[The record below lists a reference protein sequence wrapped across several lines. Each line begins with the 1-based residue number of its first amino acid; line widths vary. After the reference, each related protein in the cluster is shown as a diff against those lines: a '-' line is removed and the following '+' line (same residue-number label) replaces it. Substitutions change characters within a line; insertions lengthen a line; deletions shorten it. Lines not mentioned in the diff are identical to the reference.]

1 VGRDRAL
8 ERAGVSWRIAGR
20 YLESCN
26 CDAICPCRTIAGVPG
41 GRSTHGI
48 CFGVLSWALDDGHA
62 DGVPLAGLAAA
73 LVYEYD
79 DDETGSPWRFVLHV
93 DDRGDE
99 RQRNALA
106 DILLGRAGGERVLRL
121 PWVRKPS
128 NLLEVRASRV
138 EVGEGRVAVGTTVSA
153 RASRPFPT
161 GDRVSCIVP
170 GHEVA
175 GTELVA
181 DELVVHDAPFDWELA
196 GNCAFTARFDY
207 SG

>member
-1 VGRDRAL
+1 
-8 ERAGVSWRIAGR
+8 
-20 YLESCN
+20 
-26 CDAICPCRTIAGVPG
+26 
-41 GRSTHGI
+41 
-48 CFGVLSWALDDGHA
+48 
-62 DGVPLAGLAAA
+62 AGLAAA

-79 DDETGSPWRFVLHV
+79 DDEAGSPWRFVLHV
-93 DDRGDE
+93 DERGDE
-99 RQRNALA
+99 RQRTALA

-138 EVGEGRVAVGTTVSA
+138 EVGEGRVAVGAAVA
-153 RASRPFPT
+153 GGAGRRCPT
-161 GDRVSCIVP
+161 GGRVSCIGP
-170 GHEVA
+170 GQEVG

-181 DELVVHDAPFDWELA
+181 DELVVHDDPFDWELS